1 MNYSQSAKS
10 EIVSLKEGADC
21 CRLAFLSAVVHSAG
35 SVLISDKGLKVEICS
50 ENSALLDKLSCII
63 KDFYD
68 VEPCHAGRLRIDI
81 AGEAAMSIMYDC
93 GIFMRDAEHTYV
105 ADGIAPFLVEN
116 ECCRVNYIRGVFLG
130 AGSISATRGYH
141 LEFGLNNPVF
151 AREFAALLESMGI
164 SVKTILREKKI
175 MVYAKG
181 MESVCDCLA
190 LMGASA
196 AVISLNNEVALR
208 DVRRE
213 YNRINNCDVANIGKT
228 VDAAVK
234 QSEAIKAIMSCREY
248 RLSEK
253 LQQVA
258 DARMAD
264 PEASFSALAE
274 MLDLPRSTVKN
285 RLSKIMRI
293 AQQLQ
298 GDKK

>member
-50 ENSALLDKLSCII
+50 ENSALLSKLSGII
-63 KDFYD
+63 RDFYAAM
-68 VEPCHAGRLRIDI
+68 PLRAGKSRIEISGD
-81 AGEAAMSIMYDC
+81 AAMSMMYDC
-93 GIFMRDAEHTYV
+93 GIFMRDEEHTYV
-105 ADGIAPFLVEN
+105 ADGIAPFLVAN
-116 ECCRVNYIRGVFLG
+116 ECCKVNYLRGVFLG

-141 LEFGLNNPVF
+141 LEFGLSNPVF
-151 AREFAALLESMGI
+151 AREFAALLESMDI
-164 SVKTILREKKI
+164 PVKTILREKKI

-196 AVISLNNEVALR
+196 AVISLSSEVALR

-228 VDAAVK
+228 VEAAVK
-234 QSEAIKAIMSCREY
+234 QSEAIKTIMACPDY
-248 RLSEK
+248 RLPEK

-264 PEASFSALAE
+264 PEASYSALAE
-274 MLDLPRSTVKN
+274 TLDLPRSTVKN
-285 RLSKIMRI
+285 RLSRI
-293 AQQLQ
+293 IQIAEQLQ